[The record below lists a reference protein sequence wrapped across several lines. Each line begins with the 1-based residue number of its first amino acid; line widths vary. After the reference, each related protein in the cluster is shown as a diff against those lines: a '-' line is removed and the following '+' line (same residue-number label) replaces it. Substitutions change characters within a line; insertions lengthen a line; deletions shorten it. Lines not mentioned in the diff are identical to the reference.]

1 MSKKMKISYLINL
14 IGVILLYL
22 AMTFVFDNGVL
33 GAKTTYITGIAIIAM
48 MTIIIVCSLNLLTG
62 YMGEFSLGHAGFMS
76 TGAFSS
82 AAVTIAMLEAHIA
95 LPTLLYFIIA
105 ILVGGLFSA
114 LMGFVVGIPALR
126 LRGDYLAIVTVA
138 FAEIVRVAFTN
149 FSITGGGKTLSGI
162 PKVSD
167 YHYIFWVTVIC
178 VTLMY
183 MYIRSRFGRA
193 VIAIREDYIAAAA
206 SGINVTRY
214 KVMTFVLSAFF
225 AGVAGGIYSHYM
237 TAIIPTFFNFM
248 KSSEFLTM
256 VILGGS
262 GSLTGSI
269 IGAAV
274 LASLPEALRDFSIY
288 RMLIYSVVLVI
299 VMIFKPSGIFGTW
312 EFSLPRIIFKLFGKK
327 EAKGG
332 AAK

>member
-1 MSKKMKISYLINL
+1 
-14 IGVILLYL
+14 
-22 AMTFVFDNGVL
+22 
-33 GAKTTYITGIAIIAM
+33 
-48 MTIIIVCSLNLLTG
+48 
-62 YMGEFSLGHAGFMS
+62 
-76 TGAFSS
+76 
-82 AAVTIAMLEAHIA
+82 
-95 LPTLLYFIIA
+95 
-105 ILVGGLFSA
+105 
-114 LMGFVVGIPALR
+114 
-126 LRGDYLAIVTVA
+126 
-138 FAEIVRVAFTN
+138 
-149 FSITGGGKTLSGI
+149 
-162 PKVSD
+162 
-167 YHYIFWVTVIC
+167 
-178 VTLMY
+178 
-183 MYIRSRFGRA
+183 
-193 VIAIREDYIAAAA
+193 
-206 SGINVTRY
+206 
-214 KVMTFVLSAFF
+214 
-225 AGVAGGIYSHYM
+225 M